1 MTDFDS
7 INNWM
12 LQNNPYEGMIS
23 DFANKVEQGINTA
36 NDYETTIDE
45 AIQSVGLS

>member
-1 MTDFDS
+1 
-7 INNWM
+7 M

-36 NDYETTIDE
+36 KDFAPTIDN
-45 AIQSVGLS
+45 ALGV